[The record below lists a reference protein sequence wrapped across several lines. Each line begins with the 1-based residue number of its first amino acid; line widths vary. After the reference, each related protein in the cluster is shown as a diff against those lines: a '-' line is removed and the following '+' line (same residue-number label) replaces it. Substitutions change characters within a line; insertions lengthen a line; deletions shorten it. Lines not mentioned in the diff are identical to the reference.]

1 MDQHRKPCQRRQCN
15 HQAWWTRPDC
25 DAFTVTL
32 RKHIKSSWCMTFVIH
47 SYVLSEH
54 STSSKKRAP
63 HWNFWGRGS
72 SSSCSVSFMTWK
84 TEIRQQNHLSHLM
97 FPPEIQW
104 DLHPEIPSIL
114 SPPSLTAAHTL
125 QRWVEGE
132 GQTKRCT
139 KSFLSYRF
147 SGHVRSLQHKA
158 ITKSETVPFHLQD
171 HQSTCASLLHAA
183 AMRKYNLTNFEHPW
197 AMLEYS
203 E

>member
-1 MDQHRKPCQRRQCN
+1 MYDIRN
-15 HQAWWTRPDC
+15 
-25 DAFTVTL
+25 
-32 RKHIKSSWCMTFVIH
+32 TFVC
-47 SYVLSEH
+47 VAEH

-203 E
+203 EYLRIAQNSLTHRIHVCYIC